1 MAPIRVKS
9 QIPCWPLV
17 MSALFPVVFVG
28 LNYLHRGEWH
38 KVPLI
43 IGAIFLLVP
52 IFGGWSQAIER
63 LRRCEIDPANR
74 KVTVHTL
81 TMWFAPKVQSYSLDQ
96 FGAVRSY
103 LVGHKRVDCHVELVT
118 KPGGE
123 GLLLAT
129 FPPNSTSTSFWSIP
143 KDSEPA
149 TAQTLRQR
157 VAGQCGLEDQGFLGR
172 RWPGAQLSK

>member
-1 MAPIRVKS
+1 MT
-9 QIPCWPLV
+9 
-17 MSALFPVVFVG
+17 ALFPFVFVG
-28 LNYLHRGEWH
+28 LSYLHSGEWN

-43 IGAIFLLVP
+43 TGAIFLLVP

-143 KDSEPA
+143 KDSASHRANVA
-149 TAQTLRQR
+149 TK
-157 VAGQCGLEDQGFLGR
+157 GGR
-172 RWPGAQLSK
+172 AVRSRRPRLFGASMARSTTE

>member
-1 MAPIRVKS
+1 
-9 QIPCWPLV
+9 
-17 MSALFPVVFVG
+17 
-28 LNYLHRGEWH
+28 
-38 KVPLI
+38 LI

-74 KVTVHTL
+74 KVMVHTV

-129 FPPNSTSTSFWSIP
+129 FPPSSTSTSFWSMP
-143 KDSEPA
+143 KESEPA
-149 TAQTLRQR
+149 TAQTLRQT
-157 VAGQCGLEDQGFLGR
+157 VAEHCGLKDLGFVNR
-172 RWPGAQLSK
+172 RGIGAQLGK